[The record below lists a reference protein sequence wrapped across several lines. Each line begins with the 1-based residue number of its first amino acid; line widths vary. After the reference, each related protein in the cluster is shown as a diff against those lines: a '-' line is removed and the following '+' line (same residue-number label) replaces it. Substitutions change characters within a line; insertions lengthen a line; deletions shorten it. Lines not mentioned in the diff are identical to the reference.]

1 MKPAIL
7 LTGKSGQVG
16 GALLSLLP
24 RIGETFAPGHA
35 DLDLAD
41 PASIRR
47 VVRELHPALIV
58 NAAACTAVDQAESEE
73 ARAHAVNA
81 VAPGILAEE
90 AKALGAMLVHYS
102 TDYVF
107 DGSKRS
113 PYEESDPT
121 CPLGAY
127 GRTKLA
133 GEEAIRA
140 TGAAHLIFRTEWVY
154 ATAGRNFLLTILRL
168 ATQREELRIV
178 SDQTGAPTWSRMIAA
193 ATARILERSPAA
205 ELAERSGIYH
215 LTAAGE
221 TTWYGFARAILEES
235 ADSAR
240 LGPWFAQATA
250 GRPLIA
256 KSVLP
261 ITTLD
266 YPTPARRP
274 LYSVLSNRKLRQTFA
289 LKLPDWR
296 AQLRRAMRGDEAEL
310 LPEPVA
316 GAEEKR

>member
-1 MKPAIL
+1 MKPTIL

-16 GALLSLLP
+16 GELLSLLP
-24 RIGETFAPGHA
+24 RIGETIAPGRA

-41 PASIRR
+41 PAAIRR
-47 VVRELHPALIV
+47 VVRELRPALIV
-58 NAAACTAVDQAESEE
+58 NAAAYTAVDQAESEE

-90 AKALGAMLVHYS
+90 AKTLGVMLVHYS

-107 DGSKRS
+107 DGAKRS

-121 CPLGAY
+121 GPLGAY

-154 ATAGRNFLLTILRL
+154 ARTGRNFLLTILRL

-193 ATARILERSPAA
+193 ATVRILERCPAS

-221 TTWYGFARAILEES
+221 TTWYGFARAILEEC
-235 ADSAR
+235 ADPAR
-240 LGPWFAQATA
+240 LDPWFTQATA
-250 GRPLIA
+250 GRRLMA

-261 ITTLD
+261 IATLD
-266 YPTPARRP
+266 YPTPAWRP
-274 LYSVLSNRKLRQTFA
+274 PYSVLSNRKLRQTFA
-289 LKLPDWR
+289 LELPDWR
-296 AQLRRAMRGDEAEL
+296 AQLHRAMRGDEADL

-316 GAEEKR
+316 GAKERG